1 MVQETETGLSLSVS
15 SGKSKCYSSICSIGQ
30 ATLTSTSNG
39 SVCTMETSCASLRVS
54 HSSQCSYQEAFG
66 MVGQQGT
73 FHLGCN
79 TETVS
84 TNTQS
89 FHGCEPL
96 RMGSPSRTRR
106 TAVSWSLDSRPIS
119 SSYQC
124 FRDESNITSSK
135 TMSPI
140 CLQFNSDG
148 CHRQL
153 FGSFVSEERRGHP
166 FSISVHGGMGDTP
179 VV

>member
-1 MVQETETGLSLSVS
+1 
-15 SGKSKCYSSICSIGQ
+15 
-30 ATLTSTSNG
+30 
-39 SVCTMETSCASLRVS
+39 
-54 HSSQCSYQEAFG
+54 

-96 RMGSPSRTRR
+96 RMGSPSRTGR

-124 FRDESNITSSK
+124 FRDESNITRSK

-140 CLQFNSDG
+140 CLQFNSDD

-166 FSISVHGGMGDTP
+166 FSISVHGDMGDTP
-179 VV
+179 VVQSGRNKSSGETYTRKSNILADRLSRLSKPMN